1 MMGSLEV
8 ILSFPKIFLIPGH
21 AMFEE
26 QGAEFVLE
34 GEFFVMLFLV
44 VDVGRDRFEVGD
56 AHGKATVSALPGKV
70 RNRWLGFQPEG
81 RCAFQFL
88 DPIRLGDGATQP
100 GKNMHMVFHAAHT
113 KRRTFKAF
121 GNFTEIAVQRET

>member
-1 MMGSLEV
+1 MLV
-8 ILSFPKIFLIPGH
+8 PKIFLIPRL
-21 AMFEE
+21 AMFAE

-44 VDVGRDRFEVGD
+44 VDVGLYRFEIGD

-88 DPIRLGDGATQP
+88 DPVRLGDGAAQS
-100 GKNMHMVFHAAHT
+100 GKNMHMVFHATYT
-113 KRRTFKAF
+113 KRRASKSF
-121 GNFTEIAVQRET
+121 GNFAEIPVQ